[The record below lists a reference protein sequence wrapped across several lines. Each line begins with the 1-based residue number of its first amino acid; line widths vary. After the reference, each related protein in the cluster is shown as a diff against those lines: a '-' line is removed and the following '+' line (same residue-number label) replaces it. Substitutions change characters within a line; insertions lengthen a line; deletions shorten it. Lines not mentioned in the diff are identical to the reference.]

1 MSVTKMPSTA
11 HTTMTRHGLRVEK
24 PVRARITGESSK
36 KGGAEGAAGALASEA
51 APVPGRSGTC
61 PAHQPRAA
69 RTSEPGTRNP
79 LGPRA
84 PAVRPLG
91 ACSQPRLPPR
101 PDATGPPHRHHGR
114 LSGRT
119 AGHRG
124 ADGTPGRS
132 GDAHGEAEMGR
143 RADETRPGR
152 VGTAS
157 RRGRTALWS
166 QQDGLVA
173 VGAAAVDLVGFT
185 VTSQMDLGHVPL
197 HGCLVTVAASLFLL
211 ARRRVPLCVLAC
223 VLAANTALTWSSSVG
238 QHYGAATV
246 VALYTVLRHHRAAVG
261 AAAAAGCVAVLHF
274 VRPGLP
280 APSLID
286 VVPNAASA
294 LLVAAAAAAVG
305 RWQRNA
311 QAQRRMLA
319 ERAVSDERRRIARE
333 LHDIVAHHLT
343 TMQLL
348 AGGARANLDR
358 SPETAREA
366 LVTLEGSGRTA
377 LREMRH
383 LLDVLRAGDEDDENE
398 TTAPQP
404 GIGDLDRIV
413 ADSRRA
419 GLPTTLTTDGDPR
432 SLPPGVSL
440 AVFRIV
446 QEALTNARK
455 HAGDGA
461 HVDVRLAF
469 AAHEVRVTVTDDG
482 PRPGR
487 PAARGSGYGLM
498 GMRERVAL
506 HGGTLRAGPEAGGFA
521 VRARLPLPADRQE
534 AYA

>member
-1 MSVTKMPSTA
+1 M
-11 HTTMTRHGLRVEK
+11 
-24 PVRARITGESSK
+24 
-36 KGGAEGAAGALASEA
+36 
-51 APVPGRSGTC
+51 GRS
-61 PAHQPRAA
+61 
-69 RTSEPGTRNP
+69 
-79 LGPRA
+79 
-84 PAVRPLG
+84 
-91 ACSQPRLPPR
+91 
-101 PDATGPPHRHHGR
+101 
-114 LSGRT
+114 
-119 AGHRG
+119 
-124 ADGTPGRS
+124 
-132 GDAHGEAEMGR
+132 
-143 RADETRPGR
+143 ADETRPGR
-152 VGTAS
+152 ARNGAGAGASGPGLPDDTTGKLPRRAGTVS

-166 QQDGLVA
+166 QHDGLVA

-185 VTSQMDLGHVPL
+185 VTSQMDRGHVPL
-197 HGCLVTVAASLFLL
+197 SGCLITVAAAMFLL
-211 ARRRVPLCVLAC
+211 VRRRAPLCVLAC
-223 VLAANTALTWSSSVG
+223 ALAANVALTWSSSVG
-238 QHYGAATV
+238 QHYGAVTV
-246 VALYTVLRHHRAAVG
+246 VALYTALRHRSAAVG

-274 VRPGLP
+274 VRPGQP
-280 APSLID
+280 AASLMD
-286 VVPNAASA
+286 FVPNAASA
-294 LLVAAAAAAVG
+294 LFVAGAAAAVG

-311 QAQRRMLA
+311 QAQRRLLA

-383 LLDVLRAGDEDDENE
+383 LLDVLRADDENDEGE

-404 GIGDLDRIV
+404 GVGDLDRIV

-432 SLPPGVSL
+432 SLPPGISL

-461 HVDVRLAF
+461 HVDVRLTF
-469 AAHEVRVTVTDDG
+469 AVHEVQVAVTDDG

-487 PAARGSGYGLM
+487 PAARGSGYGLV

-506 HGGTLRAGPEAGGFA
+506 HGGTLRAGPEGGGFA